1 MNDILTKFVSMKM
14 GPKKGLAV
22 ILGDEEHCIASYSG
36 AGQKIVLK
44 DMEKVD
50 STSLK
55 DISRKAPRMSL
66 CFSPRGIY
74 SDVGEFSSIS
84 KEATTAH
91 IRSTIDKIG
100 LFKDDYKIA
109 FTKIHDIDNLK
120 GRYSYLAI
128 PSHEI
133 NKTDLIDENEALV
146 DMFCP
151 IESSIA
157 SAVGSNDKNMVII
170 VYEDTRFIRI
180 IGAKS
185 GTIYYLITVNYA
197 ESFDAQADT
206 VSGIREMT
214 SMLQSSNQE
223 KIQQIYYIG
232 QGEINISD
240 LEKHNIHTVP
250 FSLSGPGEPDPAAI
264 VLFGTAMNPCY
275 DFTPE
280 KLHHTRRIV
289 GYSKISCA
297 ISLVMILVA
306 VVFFALGWS
315 NAIKAKSIEKR
326 TNSAIY
332 KSSKQLKELEDDYAS
347 LSKNLD
353 LTNINT
359 IVDTY
364 KDFQAEPKL
373 QSIVQSISQGV
384 PANVFITK
392 IEVNRASPQ
401 ESMPKG
407 RAMPAAAGAQ
417 RTSHANS
424 FGIEIE
430 GIINAPYPK
439 SKEIFS
445 CFIMTMQGVF
455 PVSKAAYSHK
465 EQLAEFSLNCE
476 MKP

>member
-1 MNDILTKFVSMKM
+1 MNDILTKFFSMKM
-14 GPKKGLAV
+14 GPKKGIAI
-22 ILGDEEHCIASYSG
+22 ILGEEEHCIASYLG

-44 DMEKVD
+44 DIEKID
-50 STSLK
+50 SISLK
-55 DISRKAPRMSL
+55 DISRNAQRMSL

-74 SDVGEFSSIS
+74 SDVGGFSSIS

-91 IRSTIDKIG
+91 IRSTVDKIG
-100 LFKDDYKIA
+100 LFKDDYQIAFAKIA
-109 FTKIHDIDNLK
+109 DIDDLK
-120 GRYSYLAI
+120 SKYSYLAI
-128 PSHEI
+128 PSNEI
-133 NKTDLIDENEALV
+133 NKTDLIDEKEALV

-157 SAVGSNDKNMVII
+157 SAVGSIDKNMVII

-185 GTIYYLITVNYA
+185 GIIYYLITVNYA

-223 KIQQIYYIG
+223 KVQKIYYIG

-240 LEKHNIHTVP
+240 FEKQNIHIEP
-250 FSLSGPGEPDPAAI
+250 FNLSESGDPDAAAI
-264 VLFGTAMNPCY
+264 VLFGTAMKPCY

-280 KLHHTRRIV
+280 KLHRIRRIV
-289 GYSKISCA
+289 GYAKISCA
-297 ISLVMILVA
+297 ISMVMILIS
-306 VVFFALGWS
+306 VVLFALGWS
-315 NAIKAKSIEKR
+315 NTIKAKAFEKR

-332 KSSKQLKELEDDYAS
+332 KSSQQLKELEDDYTS
-347 LSKNLD
+347 LSKDLD

-359 IVDTY
+359 VVDTY

-373 QSIVQSISQGV
+373 QSIVQSITQGV

-392 IEVNRASPQ
+392 IEVNRASLQ
-401 ESMPKG
+401 EDMPKG
-407 RAMPAAAGAQ
+407 RVVRAAAETQ
-417 RTSHANS
+417 RTSHPSS
-424 FGIEIE
+424 FGIVIE
-430 GIINAPYPK
+430 GIINSPYPK

-445 CFIMTMQGVF
+445 WFIMTMQGVF

-465 EQLAEFSLNCE
+465 EQFAEFSLNCE
-476 MKP
+476 IKP

>member
-1 MNDILTKFVSMKM
+1 M
-14 GPKKGLAV
+14 GPRKGIAV
-22 ILGDEEHCIASYSG
+22 ILGEEEHCIASYSG
-36 AGQKIVLK
+36 AAQKIVLK
-44 DMEKVD
+44 DIEKVD

-55 DISRKAPRMSL
+55 DLSRKAPKMSL

-74 SDVGEFSSIS
+74 SDVGDFSRIS

-91 IRSTIDKIG
+91 IRSTVDKIG
-100 LFKDDYKIA
+100 LYKDDYKIA
-109 FTKIHDIDNLK
+109 FAKIADIDDLK
-120 GRYSYLAI
+120 SKYSYLAI
-128 PSHEI
+128 PSNEI
-133 NKTDLIDENEALV
+133 NRTDLIDEKEALV

-151 IESSIA
+151 IESSLA
-157 SAVGSNDKNMVII
+157 SAVGSVEKNMVII

-185 GTIYYLITVNYA
+185 GIIYYLITVNYA

-223 KIQQIYYIG
+223 KVQKIYYIG

-250 FSLSGPGEPDPAAI
+250 FSLSESGDPDADAI

-280 KLHHTRRIV
+280 KLHRTRRIV
-289 GYSKISCA
+289 GYAKISCA
-297 ISLVMILVA
+297 ISLGMILMA
-306 VVFFALGWS
+306 LVFFAMGWS
-315 NAIKAKSIEKR
+315 NTIKAKAFEKR

-332 KSSKQLKELEDDYAS
+332 KGSLQLKELEDDYIS

-353 LTNINT
+353 LTNINN

-364 KDFQAEPKL
+364 KDFQSEPKL
-373 QSIVQSISQGV
+373 QSIVQTITQGV
-384 PANVFITK
+384 PANVFITR
-392 IEVNRASPQ
+392 IEVNRASPK
-401 ESMPKG
+401 EDMPKG
-407 RAMPAAAGAQ
+407 RAMPVAAEDQ
-417 RTSHANS
+417 RTSHSNS
-424 FGIEIE
+424 FGIVIE
-430 GIINAPYPK
+430 GIINSPYPK

-445 CFIMTMQGVF
+445 SFILTMQGVF
-455 PVSKAAYSHK
+455 SVSKAAYIHK
-465 EQLAEFSLNCE
+465 EQLAEFSLNGE

>member
-1 MNDILTKFVSMKM
+1 MNDILTKIFSMKM
-14 GPKKGLAV
+14 GPRKGIAV
-22 ILGDEEHCIASYSG
+22 ILGDEEHFFASYLG
-36 AGQKIVLK
+36 AGQKILLK
-44 DMEKVD
+44 EIEKAD

-55 DISRKAPRMSL
+55 DISRKAARMSL

-74 SDVGEFSSIS
+74 SDVGDFTSIS
-84 KEATTAH
+84 KDATTAH
-91 IRSTIDKIG
+91 IRSTMDKIG
-100 LFKDDYKIA
+100 LFKDDYQIA
-109 FTKIHDIDNLK
+109 FTKIQDIDNLK
-120 GRYSYLAI
+120 SKYSYLAI

-133 NKTDLIDENEALV
+133 TRSDLIDEKEAIV

-157 SAVGSNDKNMVII
+157 SAVGSVDKNMVII

-185 GTIYYLITVNYA
+185 GIIYYLITINYA

-223 KIQQIYYIG
+223 KVQKIYYIG

-250 FSLSGPGEPDPAAI
+250 FNLGEPGDSDAAAI
-264 VLFGTAMNPCY
+264 VLYGTAMNSCY

-280 KLHHTRRIV
+280 KLHRTRRIV
-289 GYSKISCA
+289 EYAKISCT
-297 ISLVMILVA
+297 ISLVMVLMA
-306 VVFFALGWS
+306 LVFFALGWS
-315 NAIKAKSIEKR
+315 STIKAKAFEKR
-326 TNSAIY
+326 TNSAMY
-332 KSSKQLKELEDDYAS
+332 KSSRQLKELEDDYSS

-353 LTNINT
+353 LTNINN
-359 IVDTY
+359 IIDTY

-373 QSIVQSISQGV
+373 QSIVQSITQGV

-392 IEVNRASPQ
+392 IEVDKSTPQ

-407 RAMPAAAGAQ
+407 RAQPATAEAQ
-417 RTSHANS
+417 RTSHADS
-424 FGIEIE
+424 FVIEIE
-430 GIINAPYPK
+430 GIINSPYPK

-445 CFIMTMQGVF
+445 SFIMTMQKIF
-455 PVSKAAYSHK
+455 PVSKASYSHK

>member
-1 MNDILTKFVSMKM
+1 MNDILTKYFSMKM
-14 GPKKGLAV
+14 GPKKGIAV

-36 AGQKIVLK
+36 AGQKIALK
-44 DMEKVD
+44 DLEKVD
-50 STSLK
+50 SSSLK
-55 DISRKAPRMSL
+55 DISRKAARMSL

-74 SDVGEFSSIS
+74 SDVGDFSSIS

-100 LFKDDYKIA
+100 LFKDDYRIA
-109 FTKIHDIDNLK
+109 FTKIQDIDDLK
-120 GRYSYLAI
+120 SRYSYLAI
-128 PSHEI
+128 PSNEI
-133 NKTDLIDENEALV
+133 NRTDLIDENEALV
-146 DMFCP
+146 DTFCP

-157 SAVGSNDKNMVII
+157 SAVGSIDKNMVVI
-170 VYEDTRFIRI
+170 VYEDIRFIRI

-185 GTIYYLITVNYA
+185 GIIYYLITINYA

-214 SMLQSSNQE
+214 SMLQSSSQE
-223 KIQQIYYIG
+223 KIQKIYYIG

-250 FSLSGPGEPDPAAI
+250 FSLSESGDADAAAI
-264 VLFGTAMNPCY
+264 VLLGTAMNPCY

-280 KLHHTRRIV
+280 KLHSTKRIV

-297 ISLVMILVA
+297 ISLGMILMA
-306 VVFFALGWS
+306 LVFFALGWS
-315 NAIKAKSIEKR
+315 NSIKAEALVKR
-326 TNSAIY
+326 TNSAIL
-332 KSSKQLKELEDDYAS
+332 KSSEQLRELERDYTS

-353 LTNINT
+353 LTNINN
-359 IVDTY
+359 IVNTY
-364 KDFQAEPKL
+364 KDFQSEPKL
-373 QSIVQSISQGV
+373 HSIVQSITQGV
-384 PANVFITK
+384 PTNIFITK
-392 IEVNRASPQ
+392 IEVNRASVQ
-401 ESMPKG
+401 EDMPKG
-407 RAMPAAAGAQ
+407 RAIPAAAGAQ

-424 FGIEIE
+424 FGILIE

-445 CFIMTMQGVF
+445 SFIMTIQGVF
-455 PVSKAAYSHK
+455 PVTKAAYNHK